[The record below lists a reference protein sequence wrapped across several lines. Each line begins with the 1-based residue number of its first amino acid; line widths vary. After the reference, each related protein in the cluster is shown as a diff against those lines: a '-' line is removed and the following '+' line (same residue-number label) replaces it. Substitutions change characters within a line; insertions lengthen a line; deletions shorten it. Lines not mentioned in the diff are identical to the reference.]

1 MKTTCMA
8 VLCFVLFGAPS
19 TGIAQSK
26 GSGPAT
32 VSAASASRYF
42 QLTLNLKF
50 GPFADQP
57 PTTQTITTEVAVRDG
72 RPGSCKAR
80 MISQVPTG
88 AGSKTKYLELG
99 TKLDCNDVHIE
110 GDGLALQFALE
121 TSRVAEI
128 VKTKIND
135 GTEIDEPLITQRT
148 VQLTVKLPLD
158 QTKVVFNSSSHPLA
172 PLKAKSLSEDEPTS
186 TANKISS
193 SPRQD
198 PPMLIEMT
206 VSELK

>member
-8 VLCFVLFGAPS
+8 VLCLVLLGAPS
-19 TGIAQSK
+19 AGIAQSK
-26 GSGPAT
+26 RSVPVTGAP
-32 VSAASASRYF
+32 ASRYF

-50 GPFADQP
+50 GQVADQQ

-80 MISQVPTG
+80 MISQVPMG
-88 AGSKTKYLELG
+88 AGSRTKYLDLG

-110 GDGLALQFALE
+110 GDGIALQFALE
-121 TSRVAEI
+121 TSRVSEM
-128 VKTKIND
+128 VKTKTSD
-135 GTEIDEPLITQRT
+135 GAEIDEPLITQRT

-158 QTKVVFNSSSHPLA
+158 QTKVVFNSSSHPLD
-172 PLKAKSLSEDEPTS
+172 PLKAKSLSGDVPAR
-186 TANKISS
+186 TANQISS
-193 SPRQD
+193 IPRQD

-206 VSELK
+206 ASELK